1 MFAFKWMLAEL
12 FIELSR
18 IQFWVSAYPSDDVR
32 TLDYDDGFEEEILIT
47 TTTKRPEGTTKKP
60 FKPRKGLSAEDEE
73 FLRAKENMRK
83 ENKTIYYPCDKKS
96 ELYVMQ
102 QDTLRGRTFTLDT
115 TTNGSR

>member
-1 MFAFKWMLAEL
+1 MLAEL

-18 IQFWVSAYPSDDVR
+18 IQFWASAYPSDDVR

-73 FLRAKENMRK
+73 VLRAKEIMKK

-96 ELYVMQ
+96 DLYVMQ

-115 TTNGSR
+115 ATNGSR